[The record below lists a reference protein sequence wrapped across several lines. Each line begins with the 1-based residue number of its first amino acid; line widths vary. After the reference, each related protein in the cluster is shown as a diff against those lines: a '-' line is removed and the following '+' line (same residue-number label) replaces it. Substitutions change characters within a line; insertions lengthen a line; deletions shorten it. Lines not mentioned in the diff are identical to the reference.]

1 MLRPLGGSAC
11 LAFRGL
17 LGLLSVDAPPFGGYA
32 RLRHWLKERRLAR
45 KLHLACMKQQLRH
58 VYRNSRCRE
67 LFCPFCPDPVIV
79 RVYGSR

>member
-17 LGLLSVDAPPFGGYA
+17 LDLLSVDAPPLGGYA
-32 RLRHWLKERRLAR
+32 RLMHWSKERRLAR
-45 KLHLACMKQQLRH
+45 KLHLACMRQQLRH

-67 LFCPFCPDPVIV
+67 LFCPSCPYPVIV
-79 RVYGSR
+79 LVYGS

>member
-45 KLHLACMKQQLRH
+45 KLHLA
-58 VYRNSRCRE
+58 
-67 LFCPFCPDPVIV
+67 
-79 RVYGSR
+79 